1 LEAPAAEVRVRVAA
15 VVPVDGGIVLVRHE
29 KDGVSYHLLPGGGV
43 EPGET
48 LTETAVRE
56 VREETGL
63 AVDVSHLL
71 FVNDS
76 IAPDGSRHVVQLTF
90 LAYPGESASPSTPV
104 DPRVAGVDVIA
115 ADALAGLDLR
125 PPMAAELASAAASG
139 FSGPA
144 RYLGAL
150 WAAGDA
156 AEGSPDPR

>member
-1 LEAPAAEVRVRVAA
+1 MRVAA
-15 VVPVDGGIVLVRHE
+15 VVPLDEGIVLVRHE
-29 KDGVSYHLLPGGGV
+29 KHGISYHLLPGGGV
-43 EPGET
+43 EMGET
-48 LTETAVRE
+48 LTQTAVRE

-76 IAPDGSRHVVQLTF
+76 IAPDGARHVVQLTF
-90 LAYPGESASPSTPV
+90 LAYPSEDASLSTPV

-115 ADALAGLDLR
+115 ADALARLDLR

-156 AEGSPDPR
+156 AEGSPGPG